1 MNTSKRHLYCVCS
14 FLTGLIGKWVWVFF
28 FLFCFFNLK
37 AQQVK
42 PSGATGSYNLT
53 LPPDDYGGSINTF
66 DEIGG
71 GAAGAGYI
79 AKGPGYTGPFQSHQ
93 WWTSALWHTTLGDG
107 TNGEVGYRG
116 DNHSETMY
124 PYPMVVTATSAGFM
138 IQHNPNAN
146 NVSGADQVNNG
157 PALIHMRVGFIG
169 QNSPSTSVDGYGDY
183 HATFRQDYGGDVL
196 KATAASGSPYL
207 YISRQGTTDMNFYNQ
222 GTSTLNAI
230 YTDANVHA
238 ISISANPGPTTGIIG
253 LFFPPG
259 TTLNGATVA
268 SLAGSI
274 GSMTPSANF
283 NADIPNAAKYVT
295 VAVLPDAS
303 QATLNLF
310 AQKAFNVI
318 TQTTHTYSFS
328 EATATLTTN
337 FATTTNNVY
346 GAANTGTL
354 QALYRHQW
362 LYSPQATGGTN
373 TGLQYPSP
381 RGAMKLINSSTFQT
395 VMPHLGILPNL
406 GWANTGTKAAINAY
420 LNAFAASIGNMPTAA
435 DGYNKDQFAELTT
448 NVQIAKQVG
457 NTAAFNT
464 ILNQLRLRLQDWLVA
479 NDADYNRYFAYSP
492 TFNHM
497 SHYPNGFGSS
507 GTFVDGHFHVGYIIN
522 AAAILARYDA
532 AFVTNYGPMVETV
545 IRSIDNE
552 TKDMTDPG
560 SNGTVRPW
568 FPYLKYFDPYAGH
581 SWADAKASNQESV
594 SESIHF
600 ATGVLLWGEASAV
613 VTGNYAMRDLGALL
627 YITESEAARQYWFDV
642 DNAVN
647 GAPYANAY
655 NHQHL
660 TMLYNWGG
668 NYATFFGTEP
678 EYIHGITYLPATGA
692 STWLGMNTAA
702 ASAEYAQIGQN
713 YSGWAGWGQEINAL
727 QATFNA
733 ANAINAFNTNNGL
746 WSPDK
751 KAFTYH
757 WDHTF
762 DSVGVID
769 PTVKA
774 DITGYQVFK
783 KGICKHYMIYMPPGK
798 GPKTVTFT
806 DGQAFNVPD
815 DTVITYYVCPTLP
828 LTLLSFSARL
838 NGQKSVNLEWS
849 TASEVNI
856 NRFELETSTDGETWY
871 KINEQLSSAVTN
883 GGAAYHYTDY
893 RPALGIN
900 YYRLHIVEN
909 DHTHSYSRMEVVNTV
924 TSSGHWSIY
933 PNPAE
938 DNINIEWT
946 SINEDLAYLQLSDVL
961 GRTLIPNKAVE
972 ITAGVNL
979 IPLNIS
985 SLTPGTYILQIT
997 TKSGAWIGDY
1007 KIIKK

>member
-1 MNTSKRHLYCVCS
+1 MNTSKMHLSSVYS
-14 FLTGLIGKWVWVFF
+14 FLLDLIGKSVWVFF
-28 FLFCFFNLK
+28 FVFLLSDLK
-37 AQQVK
+37 AQQVF
-42 PSGATGSYNLT
+42 PGGGFGSYNRT
-53 LPPDDYGGSINTF
+53 IPPDDYIAGNIF

-71 GAAGAGYI
+71 GTAGASYI

-107 TNGEVGYRG
+107 TTGEVSYRG
-116 DNHSETMY
+116 DNHSEKMY
-124 PYPMVVTATSAGFM
+124 PYPMVVTATSAGFE
-138 IQHNPNAN
+138 IQHNPHANA
-146 NVSGADQVNNG
+146 SGAGADQVNNG

-169 QNSPSTSVDGYGDY
+169 QNSTSTSVDGYGDY
-183 HATFRQDYGGDVL
+183 HAIFRQDYGGDVIR
-196 KATAASGSPYL
+196 ATAASGSPYL
-207 YISRQGTTDMNFYNQ
+207 YVSRQGNTDMTFYNQ
-222 GTSTLNAI
+222 GTSTLNAV

-259 TTLNGATVA
+259 TTLNGATIA
-268 SLAGSI
+268 SLMGSI
-274 GSMTPSANF
+274 GSMTPGANF

-337 FATTTNNVY
+337 FATTTTNVY

-420 LNAFAASIGNMPTAA
+420 INNYAATVAAMPTVA
-435 DGYNKDQFAELTT
+435 DGYRKDAFEALTT
-448 NVQIAKQVG
+448 NLQIAKQVG
-457 NTAAFNT
+457 NNTAFNT
-464 ILNQLRLRLQDWLVA
+464 ILTQLRSRLQDWLVS

-507 GTFVDGHFHVGYIIN
+507 GTLVDGHFAVAYIVN
-522 AAAILARYDA
+522 AAAILARYDP

-545 IRSIDNE
+545 IRSINNE

-560 SNGTVRPW
+560 SNGAVKPW

-581 SWADAKASNQESV
+581 SWADAKATNQESV
-594 SESIHF
+594 SEAIHF
-600 ATGVLLWGEASAV
+600 ATGVLLWGEAAAV
-613 VTGNYAMRDLGALL
+613 VTGDYTMRDLGALL

-655 NHQHL
+655 NHQHM
-660 TMLYNWGG
+660 TVVYNWGG

-678 EYIHGITYLPATGA
+678 EFIHGITYLPATGA
-692 STWLGMNTAA
+692 STWLGTNAA
-702 ASAEYAQIGQN
+702 AAATEYGQIGQN
-713 YSGWAGWGQEINAL
+713 YAGWDGWGQEINAL
-727 QATFNA
+727 QATFSA
-733 ANAINAFNTNNGL
+733 TNAIAAFNTNNGL
-746 WSPDK
+746 WAPDK

-806 DGQAFNVPD
+806 DGQSFNVPD

-828 LTLLSFSARL
+828 LTLLSFSAKL
-838 NGQKSVNLEWS
+838 TGQKSVHLDWT

-856 NRFELETSTDGETWY
+856 HRFELEASADGVHWN
-871 KINEQLSSAVTN
+871 KINEQLSTAVTH
-883 GGAAYHYTDY
+883 GGAVYHYTDHN
-893 RPALGIN
+893 PNPGMT
-900 YYRLHIVEN
+900 YYRLHIIEN
-909 DHTHSYSRMEVVNTV
+909 DNTDSYSKIEVVYIG
-924 TSSGHWSIY
+924 TSSVQFNIY
-933 PNPAE
+933 PNPA
-938 DNINIEWT
+938 DDKVNIELV
-946 SINEDLAYLQLSDVL
+946 SMDEDVAYLQLSDVL
-961 GRTLIPNKAVE
+961 GRTLIPHQASKLM
-972 ITAGVNL
+972 TGVTV
-979 IPLNIS
+979 IPLDLS
-985 SLTPGTYILQIT
+985 SLTPGAYILQVT
-997 TKSGAWIGDY
+997 TKSGALMGDY